1 MHLFVSGFEYSPFKG
16 CLKGGGFEEQST
28 MNTRPKIG
36 DIRQEIQVITSR
48 SGGPGGQHVNKVE
61 TKVTLKWNIGAS
73 QVISD
78 LQKEMI
84 RTTNRTRITHEDEL
98 MVSADSK
105 RSQVRN
111 KEIAF
116 KKLDRLLAK
125 AFAKK
130 KARIATKPTKASK
143 QKRLASKKKHSDKKE
158 MRKRIL

>member
-1 MHLFVSGFEYSPFKG
+1 MKG
-16 CLKGGGFEEQST
+16 SAKKPAGRGMDRGFEEQST

-36 DIRQEIQVITSR
+36 DIRQEIQVVTSR

-61 TKVTLKWNIGAS
+61 TKVILKWNIGAS
-73 QVISD
+73 QVITD

-84 RTTNRTRITHEDEL
+84 RTANRTKITQVDEL
-98 MVSADSK
+98 MVSSDSK

-125 AFAKK
+125 AFVKK

-143 QKRLASKKKHSDKKE
+143 QKRLDNKKKHGDKKE
-158 MRKRIL
+158 MRKRIV